1 MKPPLAG
8 TEGDGTGME
17 RKYWAFVIPGLEPD
31 LAETVRKL
39 EDRGIAGVA
48 VPQVYGSPFAPLA
61 AVAATSTRLELA
73 TGIAIG
79 LTRSPFETA
88 VTSLDLDRLSK
99 GRFILGLGTGPKHWT
114 NGYFGMP
121 YDKPVSRL
129 REVVQILRHVEDG
142 ARSGDMQPW
151 EGRLYRLTFDAF
163 QPVPPPYRERIPVWI
178 AALRQRMCELTGEVA
193 DGLIGHP
200 VWSVEWA
207 LGQAQ
212 ESVAVG
218 AARTGRDPADIHFQ
232 PWVTASIDAD
242 EKTAIQDAKPWLAF
256 YSGFQQY
263 SPYFE
268 AHGFGPEAR
277 KIHEASKTMDCVQ
290 AAQFVPDEMVRTFG
304 AHGTPDQVREKV
316 EPLWKRAN
324 SMLVVPP
331 NWGMTPAQLA
341 KKTQAIADT
350 FWPK

>member
-1 MKPPLAG
+1 MQ
-8 TEGDGTGME
+8 
-17 RKYWAFVIPGLEPD
+17 RQFWAFVIPGLEPD
-31 LAETVRKL
+31 LAETVRRL

-61 AVAATSTRLELA
+61 AVAAVTTRLELA

-88 VTSLDLDRLSK
+88 VTALDLDHLSK

-129 REVVQILRHVEDG
+129 REVVQIVRHVEDG
-142 ARSGDMQPW
+142 ARSGDMPAW
-151 EGRLYRLTFDAF
+151 EGRFYRLTFDAF

-212 ESVAVG
+212 ESLAVG
-218 AARTGRDPADIHFQ
+218 AARTGRDPAKIHFQ
-232 PWVTASIDAD
+232 PWVTASIAAD
-242 EKTAIQDAKPWLAF
+242 EKTALQDAKPWLAF
-256 YSGFQQY
+256 YSGFSQY
-263 SPYFE
+263 HSYFE
-268 AHGFGPEAR
+268 AHGFGAEAR
-277 KIHEASKTMDCVQ
+277 TIQEASKTMDCVE
-290 AAQFVPDEMVRTFG
+290 AARFVPDEMVKTFG
-304 AHGTPDQVREKV
+304 AHGTPDQVRERV
-316 EPLWKRAN
+316 EPLWRRAD

-331 NWGMTPAQLA
+331 NWGMTPDRLAQ
-341 KKTQAIADT
+341 KIQAIADT

>member
-1 MKPPLAG
+1 M
-8 TEGDGTGME
+8 D
-17 RKYWAFVIPGLEPD
+17 RKYWAFVMPGLEPD

-39 EDRGIAGVA
+39 EGRGIAGVA
-48 VPQVYGSPFAPLA
+48 VPQVYGAPFASLA

-88 VTSLDLDRLSK
+88 VTSLDLDHLSK
-99 GRFILGLGTGPKHWT
+99 GRFILGLGTGPEHWT
-114 NGYFGMP
+114 SGYFGMP

-129 REVVQILRHVEDG
+129 REVVQIVRHVEDG
-142 ARSGDMQPW
+142 ARRGAMPPW
-151 EGRLYRLTFDAF
+151 EGRFYRLTFDAF

-212 ESVAVG
+212 ESVAAG
-218 AARTGRDPADIHFQ
+218 AARTGRDPANIHFQ
-232 PWVTASIDAD
+232 PWVTASIDTD

-256 YSGFQQY
+256 YSGFRQY

-277 KIHEASKTMDCVQ
+277 KIHEASKSMNCVE
-290 AAQFVPDEMVRTFG
+290 AAQFVPDAMVRTFG

-316 EPLWKRAN
+316 EPLWQRAN

-341 KKTQAIADT
+341 EKTQAIADT